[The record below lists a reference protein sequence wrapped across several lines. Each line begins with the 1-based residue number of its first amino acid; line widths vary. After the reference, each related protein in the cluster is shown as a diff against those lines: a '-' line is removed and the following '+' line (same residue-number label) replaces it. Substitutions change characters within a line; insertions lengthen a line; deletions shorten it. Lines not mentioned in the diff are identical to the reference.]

1 MSRPRSG
8 RAASTVASP
17 RQGGR
22 SSGGGRP
29 GVFVQAP
36 KSDIYVAL
44 LGVSVGAMFLGCLLL
59 LLVWSRYD
67 FKVAA
72 PKAMAPVTAPIYAL
86 ATAATLEVES
96 V

>member
-8 RAASTVASP
+8 RGASTVASP
-17 RQGGR
+17 RQGVR
-22 SSGGGRP
+22 SGGGGGRP

-44 LGVSVGAMFLGCLLL
+44 LGVSVGAMFLGALLL
-59 LLVWSRYD
+59 LLVMKNYD

-72 PKAMAPVTAPIYAL
+72 PKAMNTVSVPAYA
-86 ATAATLEVES
+86 
-96 V
+96 

>member
-17 RQGGR
+17 RQGR
-22 SSGGGRP
+22 SAGGGRP

-72 PKAMAPVTAPIYAL
+72 PKAMAPVSAPIYAL